1 MLKQQDQAFLQGAHE
16 VVSRADSRASESP
29 PSRWAPQT
37 GKSGKTRNEEK
48 CVMPQWRPSITGTS
62 SRRWGRWGHRAGERH
77 QRQHPLILQPRVP
90 YSSELKLSLPNPKP
104 AVCPAPYPPLVA
116 TEKHEGHLLSGTF
129 PRWSSQK
136 THPACQSPSAFWIPI
151 LPVRHTKATFIWIDY
166 YRRARHVA
174 LTPVIHC
181 IIQTGVKPRLF
192 G

>member
-48 CVMPQWRPSITGTS
+48 CVMPQWRPSITDTS

-90 YSSELKLSLPNPKP
+90 YSSELRLSLPNRASCLSCSVPTFSGNRETWRP
-104 AVCPAPYPPLVA
+104 PSIWHLSTSVLPENPPCMPVFISILNPHPPCPS
-116 TEKHEGHLLSGTF
+116 HWGHRYLDWLL
-129 PRWSSQK
+129 Q
-136 THPACQSPSAFWIPI
+136 AC
-151 LPVRHTKATFIWIDY
+151 
-166 YRRARHVA
+166 
-174 LTPVIHC
+174 
-181 IIQTGVKPRLF
+181 
-192 G
+192 